1 MDVTRNPNPNLQD
14 FEEATR
20 VALHSAPSKQDTR
33 EMVYNTL
40 AAVSNAVLVTLG
52 MGLLLQTMATFI
64 HWGPMAQF
72 GAITKVMLPAAF
84 GATIASQMK
93 SNTMVLVSAM
103 AASTVGANAVFFS
116 SAGMAATTATGFT
129 GMQAAGSTIITTG
142 QPISAVLAGVVAVLF
157 GNWISGKT
165 PLDMVLVPASTVL
178 VGTISGYYLAIFT
191 TPILEGMGKGIVA
204 TVNFSPVFGTAIVAV
219 AFAILL
225 VTPSS
230 SAALAIAIGA
240 TGITSPIAAGAMVIG
255 TTAMYAGFPAM
266 SFHENK
272 IGAVIAQGLVTPKI
286 QFPNIVKN
294 PIIIVPP
301 LVAAAVTA
309 PISTI
314 IFHLTVPYAMAGIG
328 LNSLIVPLALLAQNP
343 MICVVYVI
351 AGVVVSFAIS
361 FVMYWAFR
369 KAGWIKPGDMH
380 LELI

>member
-1 MDVTRNPNPNLQD
+1 
-14 FEEATR
+14 
-20 VALHSAPSKQDTR
+20 
-33 EMVYNTL
+33 MVYNTL